1 MQRRLRIPRTL
12 AALLVMLLLLGL
24 ISLIPILV
32 IPALV
37 QQVSDLNLNIQE
49 MLDFA
54 VSFLRGPFVIAGF
67 TIETT
72 QLYDQV
78 STTIEGLVSSLAA
91 SSVSLLLG
99 LASGIAWFVIVLVL
113 SFWFV
118 KDAPYLRQKVMEMA
132 PSGYQRDVRLLWG
145 EIISVWKA
153 FFQGQLILCFVIGLA
168 VAAVTAV
175 IGLPYALLMGLIAG
189 VLELIPNIGPVLA
202 AVPAILIALVR
213 GSTYLPLTPFWFAVL
228 VAGLYVVVQQVENSV
243 LVPRIMGRSLN
254 LHPLIVLLGVL
265 LGASVAGVL
274 GIFLAAPTL
283 ATLRVLL
290 WYAQKKLVDQEPFP
304 EDASV
309 ALPPPAPPIGAL
321 RRDDIQA
328 VLFDLDGTLID
339 SDDAAIHA
347 WAARLKPVNRLF
359 RNRDPEPFLR
369 HLVMNGEGIVNGS
382 LVLLDRLHLDGAVFA
397 LRDAVRK
404 VWSDKRPEFL
414 PVEGIG
420 PLLHMLKDR
429 YRLGVVTMR
438 SRKSAQAFL
447 RQIGLEDVFEIVITR
462 EDVRRL
468 KPHPEP
474 VQKAALALGLSPAQ
488 TLMVGDTSL
497 DIRSAKA
504 AGAQAVGVLCGLGM
518 LEDLAQAD
526 LILAT
531 TADLADHLLESK
543 S

>member
-1 MQRRLRIPRTL
+1 MEQRRWSDRTKQWVIAAMLVLLALAFYRFRRILTPVVVALILAYVLHPIVSFMQRRLRIPRTL

-49 MLDFA
+49 ILDFA

-78 STTIEGLVSSLAA
+78 STTMEGLVSSLAA

-118 KDAPYLRQKVMEMA
+118 KDAPYLHQKVMEMA
-132 PSGYQRDVRLLWG
+132 PIGYQRDVRLLWG

-153 FFQGQLILCFVIGLA
+153 FFQGQLILCFVVGLA
-168 VAAVTAV
+168 VAAVTAI

-228 VAGLYVVVQQVENSV
+228 VAGLYVLIQQVENSV

-265 LGASVAGVL
+265 LGASVGGVL

-304 EDASV
+304 E
-309 ALPPPAPPIGAL
+309 
-321 RRDDIQA
+321 
-328 VLFDLDGTLID
+328 
-339 SDDAAIHA
+339 
-347 WAARLKPVNRLF
+347 
-359 RNRDPEPFLR
+359 E
-369 HLVMNGEGIVNGS
+369 
-382 LVLLDRLHLDGAVFA
+382 
-397 LRDAVRK
+397 
-404 VWSDKRPEFL
+404 
-414 PVEGIG
+414 
-420 PLLHMLKDR
+420 
-429 YRLGVVTMR
+429 
-438 SRKSAQAFL
+438 AQAPS
-447 RQIGLEDVFEIVITR
+447 R
-462 EDVRRL
+462 
-468 KPHPEP
+468 P
-474 VQKAALALGLSPAQ
+474 
-488 TLMVGDTSL
+488 
-497 DIRSAKA
+497 SARCA
-504 AGAQAVGVLCGLGM
+504 
-518 LEDLAQAD
+518 
-526 LILAT
+526 AT
-531 TADLADHLLESK
+531 TSRPCSSTWMAH
-543 S
+543 